1 MPVQAFM
8 DGDVDGAQRRNLE
21 AALRAWWSELFRVAD
36 VGIDEDFFMLGGG
49 PVMAETI
56 RKKIRDTYRV
66 DIPAEDF
73 YDART
78 IAKMADYVQ
87 IHQAAAESWCI
98 VPIRAAGT
106 RKPLFLVH
114 GIGGN
119 VLGFF
124 GLVKHLPASQPVYG
138 VQAQSLQPGERIH
151 VSLEDMAA
159 HYVREIRRV
168 QPHGPYAF
176 LGLSFGGLVA
186 YEMARQLHAAGETV
200 GLLGMLDTWQ
210 PSYMKRLPN
219 PGSWPVRV
227 FQRLRLVWL
236 GMRRL
241 NLPHKM
247 IYLRNRLRNR
257 ALRVFYRY
265 LAARGG
271 GKISESMKSVRD
283 INWIAGIQYPVLPY
297 PGQVTLFR
305 ATGEND
311 WRLPKDLGWGAVA
324 GGGVEL
330 HQLPGDHGQVLAE
343 PNVSLLAE
351 ELDECLRRMNID
363 VRMI

>member
-8 DGDVDGAQRRNLE
+8 DGVDDRQRDDLE
-21 AALRAWWSELFRVAD
+21 STLTGWWKELFRAVKI
-36 VGIDEDFFMLGGG
+36 GPDEDFFMLGGG
-49 PVMAETI
+49 PVLAETI
-56 RKKIRDTYRV
+56 RAKVRGKYRV

-78 IAKMADYVQ
+78 IAKMADYIQ
-87 IHQAAAESWCI
+87 IRQASAESWCI
-98 VPIRAAGT
+98 VPIRTGGN
-106 RKPLFLVH
+106 RRPLFLIH

-124 GLVKHLPASQPVYG
+124 SLVKHLPADQPVYG
-138 VQAQSLQPGERIH
+138 VQAQSLQPGAKIH

-159 HYVREIRRV
+159 HYVREIRRL

-186 YEMARQLHAAGETV
+186 YEMARQLLAAGETV

-219 PGSWPVRV
+219 PGSLPVRV
-227 FQRLRLVWL
+227 YQRLRLVWL

-297 PGQVTLFR
+297 AGQVTLFR

-311 WRLPKDLGWGAVA
+311 WRLPQDLGWGAVA
-324 GGGVEL
+324 AGGVDL
-330 HQLPGDHGQVLAE
+330 HPLPGDHGQVLAE

-351 ELDECLRRMNID
+351 QLDACLQRISSD